1 MLTFF
6 SVENFMN
13 FKEKIEWDLK
23 KTCNYEF
30 NENAIRNKTVSKGL
44 IYGYNGSGKS
54 NFVLAVFDIITHLTD
69 NRKHTES
76 YELYTNLFN
85 QMDYT
90 TFCYKFDFDGHT
102 VSYEYKKTSLES
114 LVEEKLEIDDRVVIS
129 YDYITQRGKVELEG
143 AQNLQLSAL
152 NPELSRVKAIKSSVI
167 LAINDVNRTYMAF
180 MSFVER
186 MLMFY
191 TLDNRGYQGF
201 RVSSENI
208 PNGIVASG
216 RLQEF
221 QDLLHENN
229 LFYELVAREVD
240 NKMEIRCKFGD
251 KEVNLF
257 SIASTGTRSLALFFY
272 WYIQMNETSFVI
284 IDEFDAFYHYELA
297 ECIVKKLK
305 EQNNCQIF
313 LTTHNTDLLS
323 NDLLRPDCY
332 FEICEN
338 SIKALSDKTEKELRK
353 AHNLQKM
360 YKAGAFYEE

>member
-1 MLTFF
+1 MLIFF

-30 NENAIRNKTVSKGL
+30 NENVIRNKTVSKGL

-54 NFVLAVFDIITHLTD
+54 NFALAVFDIITHLTD
-69 NRKHTES
+69 NRKHAES
-76 YELYTNLFN
+76 YELYTNLFSKKE
-85 QMDYT
+85 YA
-90 TFCYKFDFDGHT
+90 TFLYRFDFDGHI
-102 VSYEYKKTSLES
+102 VSYEYKKKSLEN
-114 LVEEKLEIDDRVVIS
+114 LIEEKLEIDDQVVLY
-129 YDYITQRGKVELEG
+129 YDYLAQKGEIRLQG
-143 AQNLQLSAL
+143 AENLPLNSL
-152 NPELSRVKAIKSSVI
+152 NPELSRVKAIKNSALLVK
-167 LAINDVNRTYMAF
+167 NDVNQTFLAF
-180 MSFVER
+180 ISFVEK

-201 RVSSENI
+201 RVSSQNI
-208 PNGIVASG
+208 SNGIVTSG
-216 RLQEF
+216 RLSEF
-221 QDLLHENN
+221 QDLLYENN
-229 LFYELVAREVD
+229 IFYKLVAKEVD
-240 NKMEIRCKFGD
+240 DKMEIHCKFGD
-251 KEVNLF
+251 KEVNIF

-272 WYIQMNETSFVI
+272 WYIQMDETSFVI

-305 EQNNCQIF
+305 EKNNCQIF

-332 FEICEN
+332 FEIFEN
-338 SIKALSDKTEKELRK
+338 SIKALSDKTAKELRK